1 MKSFLFM
8 FKIFPRVY
16 YYSPSIKYY
25 QIVIRNNLSTIHT
38 TEEEYKT
45 VSYAQALRI
54 NSAPWISP
62 KIMRHNKNSD

>member
-1 MKSFLFM
+1 M
-8 FKIFPRVY
+8 
-16 YYSPSIKYY
+16 
-25 QIVIRNNLSTIHT
+25 IRNNLSTIHT

-62 KIMRHNKNSD
+62 KIMRHNKNSDEYLK